1 MTMAKAHIYTVSE
14 VTRYIK
20 RLVEEDNVLQD
31 IWVKGEISNFKFPS
45 QHFYFALKDEEA
57 LLSCIMFQDR
67 TNSLQFTLE
76 NGLEVMARGSIG
88 VYKPQGRYQ
97 FYVEE
102 ILPVGK
108 GALYLKFEQL
118 KKNSSKKAI
127 LNQHTRFPFL
137 TFLRESE

>member
-1 MTMAKAHIYTVSE
+1 MPKAHIYTVSE
-14 VTRYIK
+14 ITRYIK
-20 RLVEEDNVLQD
+20 RLVEEDNALQD

-67 TNSLQFTLE
+67 TNSLKFTLE

-118 KKNSSKKAI
+118 KEELKQK
-127 LNQHTRFPFL
+127 
-137 TFLRESE
+137 